1 MRPLPPDI
9 VQPAERQDL
18 PDPRMIKYKELVRAY
33 ESAYGGKRHTC
44 DQLGLCHHTDLDCN
58 EHTCHKA
65 LMDDGHVDIP
75 LPSTGGGNFWLDPTE
90 DPNGVTPG
98 SQQPH
103 LTNVKSRPPSVGDFV
118 YYWTPVFMVYLFCV
132 ALGGYIY
139 ARFFG

>member
-1 MRPLPPDI
+1 MIARMMTIRSGDTLPPHLPKGNVF
-9 VQPAERQDL
+9 VQQRRPIA
-18 PDPRMIKYKELVRAY
+18 
-33 ESAYGGKRHTC
+33 HTC

-58 EHTCHKA
+58 EGICHKD
-65 LMDDGHVDIP
+65 LLDDGHVDIP
-75 LPSTGGGNFWLDPTE
+75 LPGNLPAMGGGNFWLDPAE

-98 SQQPH
+98 NQQAH